1 MVIDGSSVPVDVS
14 LAVTSE
20 PIGSVIVRIVDI
32 GVLSFA
38 AGIPL
43 NVVRG
48 LYVVATGPSAVTD
61 NTSSAVVWSSWMI
74 VVGDPC

>member
-1 MVIDGSSVPVDVS
+1 MVIDGSVPVDVS

-48 LYVVATGPSAVTD
+48 LYMVAADPSAVTG
-61 NTSSAVVWSSWMI
+61 NTSSVVVWSSWMI
-74 VVGDPC
+74 VVGDTC